1 MDVSILH
8 RKGEKGARRESR
20 FKCHSRCYV
29 PWLRDAPWLREC
41 EMYDLLPEIIT
52 IWMFKKR

>member
-8 RKGEKGARRESR
+8 LKGVYGARRESC
-20 FKCHSRCYV
+20 FKCHSHCYD

-41 EMYDLLPEIIT
+41 GMYDLLPEIIT
-52 IWMFKKR
+52 IWMSKKR